1 MTSSSHA
8 EEITCL
14 SLASLLYYTW
24 IAMGA
29 PLGDF
34 SLSMTSLLLM
44 SFFEFRRI
52 VFVLMF
58 VLSYLV
64 INDEGI

>member
-1 MTSSSHA
+1 
-8 EEITCL
+8 
-14 SLASLLYYTW
+14 
-24 IAMGA
+24 MGA

-34 SLSMTSLLLM
+34 SLNMTSLLLM

-58 VLSYLV
+58 VFSYLV

>member
-1 MTSSSHA
+1 
-8 EEITCL
+8 
-14 SLASLLYYTW
+14 
-24 IAMGA
+24 MGA

-58 VLSYLV
+58 VFSYLV